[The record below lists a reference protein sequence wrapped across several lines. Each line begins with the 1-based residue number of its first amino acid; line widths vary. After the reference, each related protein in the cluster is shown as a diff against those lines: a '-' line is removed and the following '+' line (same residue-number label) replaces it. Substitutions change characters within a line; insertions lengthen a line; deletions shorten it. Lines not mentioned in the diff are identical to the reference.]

1 MRVLQVIT
9 QDRGGPV
16 DHAVDV
22 AVELAALGLDSHLS
36 GPPGAYPGRLA
47 GTGATWHELAVRTKH
62 DVAGA
67 RQLGRLMRSVQP
79 DVVHLQDRRAGLHG
93 RVLARVLGLPS
104 VYTLHGVADAAAHL
118 IPGNLRVAPLS
129 GHAGAA
135 RTAPESVFAR
145 LLPGRIVTPCAALAD
160 YAIRRVHVPPRSVTV
175 VPNGVGPQW
184 FRPRRRTDR
193 SGATTVAWLGV
204 MAPVKRVPAL
214 VRAAAGVAELRLLLI
229 GDGPQRPDVERAIA
243 ECGLRDRVE
252 LTGFVDDPYP
262 LLARASAF
270 VLPSAAEACPM
281 ALLQAMAA
289 GLPVIASAAGGIPE
303 IVRHEVDGLLVPTGD
318 DTALRGALRRVVQ
331 DAELRSALGCAARQR
346 IAEGFT
352 LRSCTERLV
361 AVYEDAVSS
370 RGAVA

>member
-22 AVELAALGLDSHLS
+22 AVELAALGVESHLA
-36 GPPGAYPGRLA
+36 GPDGAYVARLA
-47 GTGATWHELAVRTKH
+47 DTGASWHGTPVRTKH
-62 DVAGA
+62 DVVGT
-67 RQLGRLMRSVQP
+67 RRLGQLIRSLQP

-93 RVLARVLGLPS
+93 RVLARALGVPS

-118 IPGNLRVAPLS
+118 VPGNLRIVPRSGRAP
-129 GHAGAA
+129 AA
-135 RTAPESVFAR
+135 RTVPESMLAR
-145 LLPGRIVTPCAALAD
+145 LLPGRFVTPCAALAD
-160 YAIRRVHVPPRSVTV
+160 YAIHRVHVPPRQVTV

-184 FRPRRRTDR
+184 FRPRRGVGRA
-193 SGATTVAWLGV
+193 SAITVAWFGV

-214 VRAAAGVAELRLLLI
+214 VRAAAGVPDVRLLLI
-229 GDGPQRPDVERAIA
+229 GDGPERSEVERTIA
-243 ECGLRDRVE
+243 ACGMRDRVE

-262 LLARASAF
+262 LLARAGAF

-318 DTALRGALRRVVQ
+318 DTALRGALRRLAR
-331 DAELRSALGCAARQR
+331 DTGLRSALGAAARQR
-346 IAEGFT
+346 IADEFT
-352 LRSCTERLV
+352 LRRCTERLV
-361 AVYEDAVSS
+361 AVYEDAATKD
-370 RGAVA
+370 AVT